1 MSFKFPRR
9 TFFTSVMISILILG
23 VFLWTVMSELEV
35 SVQEIISSGLSA
47 VILVSSVIIFAAIVV
62 GFFLLIRYLHQQI
75 LKKPIK

>member
-62 GFFLLIRYLHQQI
+62 GFFLLIRYLHEQI

>member
-1 MSFKFPRR
+1 MSFKFPSR

-75 LKKPIK
+75 LKKPIR

>member
-47 VILVSSVIIFAAIVV
+47 VILVSSVIIPAAIVV
-62 GFFLLIRYLHQQI
+62 GFFHLIQYLHQQI
-75 LKKPIK
+75 LKKSIK

>member
-9 TFFTSVMISILILG
+9 TFFTSVLISILILG

-75 LKKPIK
+75 LKKPIR

>member
-47 VILVSSVIIFAAIVV
+47 VILVSSVIISAAIVV
-62 GFFLLIRYLHQQI
+62 GFFFLIRYLHQQI

>member
-47 VILVSSVIIFAAIVV
+47 VILVSSVIISAAIVV
-62 GFFLLIRYLHQQI
+62 GFFLLIRYLHEQI
-75 LKKPIK
+75 LKKAIK

>member
-1 MSFKFPRR
+1 MSFRFPRR

-75 LKKPIK
+75 LKKPIR

>member
-23 VFLWTVMSELEV
+23 VFLWTVLSELEV

-75 LKKPIK
+75 LKKPIR

>member
-47 VILVSSVIIFAAIVV
+47 VILVSSVIISAAILV
-62 GFFLLIRYLHQQI
+62 GFFHLIRYLHQQI

>member
-1 MSFKFPRR
+1 
-9 TFFTSVMISILILG
+9 
-23 VFLWTVMSELEV
+23 MSELEV

-75 LKKPIK
+75 LKKPIR

>member
-75 LKKPIK
+75 LKKPIR

>member
-47 VILVSSVIIFAAIVV
+47 VILVSSVIIFAAIAV
-62 GFFLLIRYLHQQI
+62 GFFLLIRYSHQQI